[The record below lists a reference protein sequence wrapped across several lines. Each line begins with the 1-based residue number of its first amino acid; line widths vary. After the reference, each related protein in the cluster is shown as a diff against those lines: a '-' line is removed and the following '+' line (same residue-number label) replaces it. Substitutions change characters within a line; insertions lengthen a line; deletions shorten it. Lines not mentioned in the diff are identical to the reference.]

1 MEIPFRTFGERE
13 MRSPREKF
21 ERLMPKY
28 QLRRAARVTNIVP
41 VARIAACAALV
52 FAAAACAKDD
62 VRDRVLPYEIVATH
76 PHDSTIFTQGL
87 LWHDGHLLESAGQYG
102 ASAIL
107 KRELRDARPRLRRA
121 LAPTHFGE
129 GLASDGRRLVQ
140 LTWRSGVALIYD
152 FALRPLGRYAY
163 EGEGWGLAYDGR
175 RWLMSDGTHR
185 IVARDRDTFAP
196 VARIDVRWRGRPLS
210 RLNELEFARG
220 RLYANVWY
228 SDRIAVI
235 DPADGAV
242 EAWIDL
248 AALRKGF
255 ARPPGWNE
263 QEHVLNGIAFDPQT
277 GHFLVT
283 GKRWP
288 VLFELR
294 VAESPG

>member
-1 MEIPFRTFGERE
+1 MHL
-13 MRSPREKF
+13 PREKF
-21 ERLMPKY
+21 ERLMSKY
-28 QLRRAARVTNIVP
+28 QLRRAARATNIVP
-41 VARIAACAALV
+41 VARAIAFIALV
-52 FAAAACAKDD
+52 CAAAACAKGDA
-62 VRDRVLPYEIVATH
+62 RDRVLPYEIVATH
-76 PHDSTIFTQGL
+76 PHDSAVFTQGL
-87 LWHDGHLLESAGQYG
+87 LWHDGHLFESAGQYG
-102 ASAIL
+102 ASATL
-107 KRELRDARPRLRRA
+107 MRELRDAKPRARRA
-121 LAPTHFGE
+121 LEPTQFGE
-129 GLASDGRRLVQ
+129 GLATDGQRLVQ
-140 LTWRSGVALIYD
+140 LTWRSGIALIYD
-152 FALRPLGRYAY
+152 LALRPLGRYAY

-175 RWLMSDGTHR
+175 RWLMSDGSHR

-196 VARIDVRWRGRPLS
+196 LARIDVRWRGRPVS

-255 ARPPGWNE
+255 AKPPGWNE
-263 QEHVLNGIAFDPQT
+263 REHVLNGIAFDPRT

-283 GKRWP
+283 GKCWP

-294 VAESPG
+294 VADAPGRGAP

>member
-1 MEIPFRTFGERE
+1 
-13 MRSPREKF
+13 MR
-21 ERLMPKY
+21 KY
-28 QLRRAARVTNIVP
+28 QLRVAARVTNIVP
-41 VARIAACAALV
+41 VARVLAFCALG
-52 FAAAACAKDD
+52 FAAAACAKDAA
-62 VRDRVLPYEIVATH
+62 RERLLPYEIVATH
-76 PHDSTIFTQGL
+76 PHDSKIFTQGVM
-87 LWHDGHLLESAGQYG
+87 WHDGRVFESAGRYG
-102 ASAIL
+102 ESAIL
-107 KRELRDARPRLRRA
+107 VRELRDATARARRE

-152 FALRPLGRYAY
+152 FALRPVGRYAY
-163 EGEGWGLAYDGR
+163 EGEGWGLAYDGQ
-175 RWLMSDGTHR
+175 RWLMSDGSSR
-185 IVARDRDTFAP
+185 VVARDRDTFAP
-196 VARIDVRWRGRPLS
+196 TARIDVRWRGRPVS

-248 AALRKGF
+248 SALRKGF
-255 ARPPGWNE
+255 AKPAGWNE
-263 QEHVLNGIAFDPQT
+263 QEHVLNGIAFDSRS

-283 GKRWP
+283 GKCWP

-294 VAESPG
+294 VAESG